1 MRDSEDRWY
10 YDVTDSE
17 WQTQLDALLQ
27 RRGDDLVLLRGGSV
41 ITLDKKLGDF
51 DRGDILVKGN
61 KILRVGADLSGA
73 AADGNAIVIDVKG
86 MIVMPGLV
94 DGPSTAGRIS
104 FVA

>member
-1 MRDSEDRWY
+1 VREFKDRWY

-41 ITLDKKLGDF
+41 ITLDKELGDF

-73 AADGNAIVIDVKG
+73 EPTATQSS
-86 MIVMPGLV
+86 
-94 DGPSTAGRIS
+94 STSKA
-104 FVA
+104 